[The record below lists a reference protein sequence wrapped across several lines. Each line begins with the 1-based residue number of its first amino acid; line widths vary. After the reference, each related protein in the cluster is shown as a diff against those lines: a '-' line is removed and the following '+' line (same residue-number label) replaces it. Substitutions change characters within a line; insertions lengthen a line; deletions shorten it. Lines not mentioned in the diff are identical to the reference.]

1 MESGCTELRLVCPVA
16 FGRSEST
23 IRHVESVSGAKIRFL
38 DDLSSDDC
46 VIQITADSSS
56 AAANR
61 DNNQNVRREEE
72 ETWTAEQ
79 KALVRVYETI
89 VRREAAGEQAE
100 VVGDREVTCK
110 MLIGRGLSKVFEKI
124 ESESGA
130 NVRVLAKDHFFAADD
145 LLIQISGSFP
155 DVKKALLSVSNF
167 VQDSRRV
174 DALKANVTKSSGM
187 VVQGNPYPPAAEPF
201 HQRGYAPG
209 YHSRGYSSGPGH
221 ETVGGRNRMF
231 YEEEVVFKLLCHLD
245 KVGSLIGKGGSIVR
259 TFQNETGASIKIAD
273 ILPDSEE
280 RINSEMRHSPAQD
293 AVMRVHSRIA
303 EIGFEPGQ
311 AVVARLLVHSQQIG
325 CLLGR
330 GGHIVSEMRRAT
342 GASIRVFPKDQA
354 SRCGSPHD
362 EIVQRKIYNLT
373 KGILV
378 AYNNLSDYKT
388 KGNTSVGIQLILIPI
403 HSIPVHSDSLE
414 VIGNYHSVQD
424 ALFHITSRLRETIFP
439 MKRPGPN
446 NGHSYLPPFPEM
458 PPPPFRPRHN
468 PASPGSYPSPVGPFH
483 SMDRGMGPSQ
493 PFDHQ
498 AAFSH
503 GMDPMVP
510 PNSDR
515 IPFPYGSE
523 RPGHGPTFDRPP
535 SPRSWTPQGVGG
547 GDPRGFD
554 ASSGFTPRN
563 RPVESGNHAA
573 ILTSTTIEVVIPQLY
588 MAHVYGENNSNL
600 SHIRQISG
608 ANVVVNDP
616 KPGATEGVVMVSG
629 TSDQMRAA
637 QSLIHAFILC
647 GVTS

>member
-280 RINSEMRHSPAQD
+280 RIVVISARENSEMRHSPAQD

-362 EIVQRKIYNLT
+362 EIVQ
-373 KGILV
+373 
-378 AYNNLSDYKT
+378 
-388 KGNTSVGIQLILIPI
+388 
-403 HSIPVHSDSLE
+403 

-600 SHIRQISG
+600 SHIRQVGRYLNAVDFYFS
-608 ANVVVNDP
+608 
-616 KPGATEGVVMVSG
+616 
-629 TSDQMRAA
+629 
-637 QSLIHAFILC
+637 C
-647 GVTS
+647 C

>member
-46 VIQITADSSS
+46 VLQITADSSS

-61 DNNQNVRREEE
+61 DNHPNVRREEE

-79 KALVRVYETI
+79 KALVRLYETI

-130 NVRVLAKDHFFAADD
+130 NVRILAKDHFFAADD
-145 LLIQISGSFP
+145 LLIQGVWGLEVLFFDKRYLDAIIHGLCGMQSLSCQTQISGSFP

-201 HQRGYAPG
+201 HQRGYAPS

-354 SRCGSPHD
+354 PRCGSPHD
-362 EIVQRKIYNLT
+362 EIVQ
-373 KGILV
+373 
-378 AYNNLSDYKT
+378 
-388 KGNTSVGIQLILIPI
+388 
-403 HSIPVHSDSLE
+403 

-573 ILTSTTIEVVIPQLY
+573 ILTSTTVEVVIPQLY
-588 MAHVYGENNSNL
+588 MAHVYGEYNSNL

>member
-38 DDLSSDDC
+38 DDLSSEDC

-79 KALVRVYETI
+79 KALVRLYETI

-280 RINSEMRHSPAQD
+280 RIVVISARENSEMRHSPAQD

-354 SRCGSPHD
+354 PRCGSPHD
-362 EIVQRKIYNLT
+362 EIVQ
-373 KGILV
+373 
-378 AYNNLSDYKT
+378 
-388 KGNTSVGIQLILIPI
+388 
-403 HSIPVHSDSLE
+403 

>member
-46 VIQITADSSS
+46 VLQITADSSS

-61 DNNQNVRREEE
+61 DNHPNVRREEE

-79 KALVRVYETI
+79 KALVRLYETI

-130 NVRVLAKDHFFAADD
+130 NVRILAKDHFFAADD

-201 HQRGYAPG
+201 HQRGYAPS

-280 RINSEMRHSPAQD
+280 RIVVISARENSEMRHSPAQD

-354 SRCGSPHD
+354 PRCGSPHD
-362 EIVQRKIYNLT
+362 EIVQ
-373 KGILV
+373 
-378 AYNNLSDYKT
+378 
-388 KGNTSVGIQLILIPI
+388 
-403 HSIPVHSDSLE
+403 

-573 ILTSTTIEVVIPQLY
+573 ILTSTTVEVVIPQLY
-588 MAHVYGENNSNL
+588 MAHVYGEYNSNL
-600 SHIRQISG
+600 SHIRQATISQISG

>member
-1 MESGCTELRLVCPVA
+1 
-16 FGRSEST
+16 
-23 IRHVESVSGAKIRFL
+23 
-38 DDLSSDDC
+38 
-46 VIQITADSSS
+46 
-56 AAANR
+56 
-61 DNNQNVRREEE
+61 
-72 ETWTAEQ
+72 
-79 KALVRVYETI
+79 
-89 VRREAAGEQAE
+89 
-100 VVGDREVTCK
+100 
-110 MLIGRGLSKVFEKI
+110 
-124 ESESGA
+124 
-130 NVRVLAKDHFFAADD
+130 
-145 LLIQISGSFP
+145 
-155 DVKKALLSVSNF
+155 
-167 VQDSRRV
+167 
-174 DALKANVTKSSGM
+174 
-187 VVQGNPYPPAAEPF
+187 
-201 HQRGYAPG
+201 
-209 YHSRGYSSGPGH
+209 
-221 ETVGGRNRMF
+221 
-231 YEEEVVFKLLCHLD
+231 
-245 KVGSLIGKGGSIVR
+245 
-259 TFQNETGASIKIAD
+259 
-273 ILPDSEE
+273 
-280 RINSEMRHSPAQD
+280 MRHSPAQD

-354 SRCGSPHD
+354 PRCGSPHD
-362 EIVQRKIYNLT
+362 EIVQ
-373 KGILV
+373 
-378 AYNNLSDYKT
+378 
-388 KGNTSVGIQLILIPI
+388 
-403 HSIPVHSDSLE
+403 

>member
-38 DDLSSDDC
+38 DDLSSEDC

-79 KALVRVYETI
+79 KALVRLYETI

-280 RINSEMRHSPAQD
+280 RIVVISARENSEMRHSPAQD

-362 EIVQRKIYNLT
+362 EIVQ
-373 KGILV
+373 
-378 AYNNLSDYKT
+378 
-388 KGNTSVGIQLILIPI
+388 
-403 HSIPVHSDSLE
+403 

>member
-46 VIQITADSSS
+46 VLQITADSSS

-61 DNNQNVRREEE
+61 DNHPNVRREEE

-79 KALVRVYETI
+79 KALVRLYETI

-130 NVRVLAKDHFFAADD
+130 NVRILAKDHFFAADD

-201 HQRGYAPG
+201 HQRGYAPS

-280 RINSEMRHSPAQD
+280 RIVVISARENSEMRHSPAQD

-354 SRCGSPHD
+354 PRCGSPHD
-362 EIVQRKIYNLT
+362 EIVQ
-373 KGILV
+373 
-378 AYNNLSDYKT
+378 
-388 KGNTSVGIQLILIPI
+388 
-403 HSIPVHSDSLE
+403 

-573 ILTSTTIEVVIPQLY
+573 ILTSTTVEVVIPQLY
-588 MAHVYGENNSNL
+588 MAHVYGEYNSNL

>member
-23 IRHVESVSGAKIRFL
+23 IRHVESVSGATIRFL

-46 VIQITADSSS
+46 VLQITADSSS

-79 KALVRVYETI
+79 KALVRLYETI

-280 RINSEMRHSPAQD
+280 RIVVISARENSEMRHSPAQD

-354 SRCGSPHD
+354 PRCGSPHD
-362 EIVQRKIYNLT
+362 EIVQ
-373 KGILV
+373 
-378 AYNNLSDYKT
+378 
-388 KGNTSVGIQLILIPI
+388 
-403 HSIPVHSDSLE
+403 

-573 ILTSTTIEVVIPQLY
+573 ILTSTTVEVVIPQLY

-600 SHIRQISG
+600 SHIRQATISQISG

-616 KPGATEGVVMVSG
+616 KPGSTEGVVMVSG

>member
-23 IRHVESVSGAKIRFL
+23 IRHVESVSGAQIRFL

-46 VIQITADSSS
+46 VLQITADSSS

-61 DNNQNVRREEE
+61 DNNQNVRREDE

-79 KALVRVYETI
+79 KALVRLYETI
-89 VRREAAGEQAE
+89 VRREAAGEQPE

-174 DALKANVTKSSGM
+174 DAPKANVTKSSGM

-280 RINSEMRHSPAQD
+280 RIVVISARENSEMRHSPAQD

-354 SRCGSPHD
+354 PRCGSPHD
-362 EIVQRKIYNLT
+362 EIVQ
-373 KGILV
+373 
-378 AYNNLSDYKT
+378 
-388 KGNTSVGIQLILIPI
+388 
-403 HSIPVHSDSLE
+403 

>member
-280 RINSEMRHSPAQD
+280 RIVVISARENSEMRHSPAQD

-362 EIVQRKIYNLT
+362 EIVQ
-373 KGILV
+373 
-378 AYNNLSDYKT
+378 
-388 KGNTSVGIQLILIPI
+388 
-403 HSIPVHSDSLE
+403 

>member
-145 LLIQISGSFP
+145 LLIQGVWGIEVLFFDKRYLGAIIHGLCGMQSLSCQTQISGSFP

-362 EIVQRKIYNLT
+362 EIVQ
-373 KGILV
+373 
-378 AYNNLSDYKT
+378 
-388 KGNTSVGIQLILIPI
+388 
-403 HSIPVHSDSLE
+403 

>member
-23 IRHVESVSGAKIRFL
+23 IRHVESVSGAQIRFL

-46 VIQITADSSS
+46 VLQITADSSS

-61 DNNQNVRREEE
+61 DNNQNVRREDE

-79 KALVRVYETI
+79 KALVRLYETI
-89 VRREAAGEQAE
+89 VRREAAGEQPE

-174 DALKANVTKSSGM
+174 DAPKANVTKSSGM

-280 RINSEMRHSPAQD
+280 RIVVISARENSEMRHSPAQD

-354 SRCGSPHD
+354 PRCGSPHD
-362 EIVQRKIYNLT
+362 EIVQ
-373 KGILV
+373 
-378 AYNNLSDYKT
+378 
-388 KGNTSVGIQLILIPI
+388 
-403 HSIPVHSDSLE
+403 

-600 SHIRQISG
+600 SHIRQATISQISG

>member
-46 VIQITADSSS
+46 VLQITADSSS

-61 DNNQNVRREEE
+61 DNNPNVRREEE

-79 KALVRVYETI
+79 KALVRLYETI

-201 HQRGYAPG
+201 HQRGYAPS

-245 KVGSLIGKGGSIVR
+245 KYQDCFPLTFSIW
-259 TFQNETGASIKIAD
+259 FDPLQ
-273 ILPDSEE
+273 
-280 RINSEMRHSPAQD
+280 NSEMRHSPAQD

-354 SRCGSPHD
+354 PRCGSPHD
-362 EIVQRKIYNLT
+362 EIVQ
-373 KGILV
+373 
-378 AYNNLSDYKT
+378 
-388 KGNTSVGIQLILIPI
+388 
-403 HSIPVHSDSLE
+403 

-573 ILTSTTIEVVIPQLY
+573 ILTSTTVEVVIPQLY
-588 MAHVYGENNSNL
+588 MAHVYGEYNSNL

>member
-280 RINSEMRHSPAQD
+280 RIVVISARENSEMRHSPAQD

-362 EIVQRKIYNLT
+362 EIVQ
-373 KGILV
+373 
-378 AYNNLSDYKT
+378 
-388 KGNTSVGIQLILIPI
+388 
-403 HSIPVHSDSLE
+403 

-600 SHIRQISG
+600 SHIRQATISQISG

>member
-46 VIQITADSSS
+46 VLQITADSSS

-61 DNNQNVRREEE
+61 DNHPNVRREEE

-79 KALVRVYETI
+79 KALVRLYETI

-130 NVRVLAKDHFFAADD
+130 NVRILAKDHFFAADD
-145 LLIQISGSFP
+145 LLIQGVWGLEVLFFDKRYLDAIIHGLCGMQSLSCQTQISGSFP

-201 HQRGYAPG
+201 HQRGYAPS

-354 SRCGSPHD
+354 PRCGSPHD
-362 EIVQRKIYNLT
+362 EIVQ
-373 KGILV
+373 
-378 AYNNLSDYKT
+378 
-388 KGNTSVGIQLILIPI
+388 
-403 HSIPVHSDSLE
+403 

-573 ILTSTTIEVVIPQLY
+573 ILTSTTVEVVIPQLY
-588 MAHVYGENNSNL
+588 MAHVYGEYNSNL
-600 SHIRQISG
+600 SHIRQATISQISG

>member
-23 IRHVESVSGAKIRFL
+23 IRHLESVSGAKIRFL
-38 DDLSSDDC
+38 DDLSSEDC
-46 VIQITADSSS
+46 VIQITAESSS
-56 AAANR
+56 AAADR
-61 DNNQNVRREEE
+61 DNNQNVRKEEE

-89 VRREAAGEQAE
+89 VRSEAAGEQAE

-110 MLIGRGLSKVFEKI
+110 ILIGRGLSKVFENI

-130 NVRVLAKDHFFAADD
+130 NVRVLAKDHFFAADE
-145 LLIQISGSFP
+145 LLIQITGSFP
-155 DVKKALLSVSNF
+155 AVKKALLSVSNF
-167 VQDSRRV
+167 VQDRRRV
-174 DALKANVTKSSGM
+174 DALKANVTKSSGL

-201 HQRGYAPG
+201 HQRGYASG

-273 ILPDSEE
+273 IVPDSDE
-280 RINSEMRHSPAQD
+280 RIVVISARENSEMRHSPAQE

-354 SRCGSPHD
+354 PRCGSPHD
-362 EIVQRKIYNLT
+362 EIVQ
-373 KGILV
+373 
-378 AYNNLSDYKT
+378 
-388 KGNTSVGIQLILIPI
+388 
-403 HSIPVHSDSLE
+403 

-439 MKRPGPN
+439 MNRPCPN
-446 NGHSYLPPFPEM
+446 NGHPYLPPFPEM

-483 SMDRGMGPSQ
+483 SMDCGMGPSQ
-493 PFDHQ
+493 PLDHQ
-498 AAFSH
+498 PAFSH
-503 GMDPMVP
+503 GMDPMGP
-510 PNSDR
+510 PNLDR
-515 IPFPYGSE
+515 IPYPYGSE
-523 RPGHGPTFDRPP
+523 RPGRGPTFDRFP

-547 GDPRGFD
+547 GNPRGID
-554 ASSGFTPRN
+554 AGSGFTPRN
-563 RPVESGNHAA
+563 GPVESGHHAT
-573 ILTSTTIEVVIPQLY
+573 ILTSTTIELVIPQQY

-600 SHIRQISG
+600 GHIQQISG
-608 ANVVVNDP
+608 ASVVVNDP
-616 KPGATEGVVMVSG
+616 KPGAAEGIVMVSG

>member
-38 DDLSSDDC
+38 DDLASEDC

-79 KALVRVYETI
+79 KALVRLYETI

-280 RINSEMRHSPAQD
+280 RIVVISARENSEMRHSPAQD

-354 SRCGSPHD
+354 PRCGSPHD
-362 EIVQRKIYNLT
+362 EIVQ
-373 KGILV
+373 
-378 AYNNLSDYKT
+378 
-388 KGNTSVGIQLILIPI
+388 
-403 HSIPVHSDSLE
+403 

>member
-23 IRHVESVSGAKIRFL
+23 IRHVESVSGATIRFL

-46 VIQITADSSS
+46 VLQITADSSS

-79 KALVRVYETI
+79 KALVRLYETI

-280 RINSEMRHSPAQD
+280 RIVVISARENSEMRHSPAQD

-354 SRCGSPHD
+354 PRCGSPHD
-362 EIVQRKIYNLT
+362 EIVQ
-373 KGILV
+373 
-378 AYNNLSDYKT
+378 
-388 KGNTSVGIQLILIPI
+388 
-403 HSIPVHSDSLE
+403 

-573 ILTSTTIEVVIPQLY
+573 ILTSTTVEVVIPQLY

-616 KPGATEGVVMVSG
+616 KPGSTEGVVMVSG